1 MSRPVAVVLADAWT
15 RPSAGDHTDDT
26 EAVADLLRRS
36 GHGFDVRT
44 AGPAGD
50 RPLREALSDPDTVL
64 FAHPG
69 ASGDDEAAFRR
80 LRADKGAIRRFVH
93 GGGCY
98 LGVCMGA
105 FLVERGFLNL
115 VGLAVEEYWSRPGAD
130 PSTPDPALVTVRW
143 RGAERRMYFQDGGV
157 IRPTRRALAE
167 TEILATYADGT
178 VAACVTR
185 CGDGAVGVVGP
196 HPEAPPSWFHD
207 HGVDLPA
214 DHDHDLGI
222 DLVDT
227 LFRTVHGPSSPP

>member
-1 MSRPVAVVLADAWT
+1 M
-15 RPSAGDHTDDT
+15 
-26 EAVADLLRRS
+26 
-36 GHGFDVRT
+36 
-44 AGPAGD
+44 
-50 RPLREALSDPDTVL
+50 L

-98 LGVCMGA
+98 LGVCRGA
-105 FLVERGFLNL
+105 FLVER
-115 VGLAVEEYWSRPGAD
+115 
-130 PSTPDPALVTVRW
+130 
-143 RGAERRMYFQDGGV
+143 GV

-167 TEILATYADGT
+167 TEILATHADGT
-178 VAACVTR
+178 VAACITR

-227 LFRTVHGPSSPP
+227 LFRTVRGSPSPS